1 MAYDWRYENSIN
13 STKDYQDPDG
23 NEHKYSAWRTN
34 SSLSYFPD
42 TVLYAN
48 DMNMLHHLDDKPQY
62 DYLFF
67 SIRQKKRFFKR
78 DKKQD
83 KDENLQLIKEA
94 AKYNTDRAREALS
107 ILSETQIHQIR
118 ETMMRGREQ

>member
-13 STKDYQDPDG
+13 YTKEYQDPDN

-34 SSLSYFPD
+34 SSLSIHSD

-48 DMNMLHHLDDKPQY
+48 EMNMLHHLDNKPQY

-67 SIRQKKRFFKR
+67 SIRKKKRFAKR
-78 DKKQD
+78 EKRSEDVNFD
-83 KDENLQLIKEA
+83 LIQQHY
-94 AKYNTDRAREALS
+94 KYNNERTREALK
-107 ILSETQIHQIR
+107 ILSEAQIDIIR
-118 ETMMRGREQ
+118 QKEEKGGA

>member
-13 STKDYQDPDG
+13 STKEYQDPDG

-83 KDENLQLIKEA
+83 KDSNFALVQDHY
-94 AKYNTDRAREALS
+94 KYNNARAREALQ
-107 ILSETQIHQIR
+107 ILTETQLDIIR
-118 ETMMRGREQ
+118 QKEEKGGT

>member
-13 STKDYQDPDG
+13 FTKDYQDPDN
-23 NEHKYSAWRTN
+23 NEYKYSAWRTN

-48 DMNMLHHLDDKPQY
+48 EMNMLHHLDDKLQY

-67 SIRQKKRFFKR
+67 SIRQKKRFFKK
-78 DKKQD
+78 DKKHE
-83 KDENLQLIKEA
+83 KDHNHDLVQGHY
-94 AKYNTDRAREALS
+94 KYNNERTRESLKLLTDEQLD
-107 ILSETQIHQIR
+107 IIR
-118 ETMMRGREQ
+118 KKEEKGGT

>member
-13 STKDYQDPDG
+13 YTKEYQDPDN

-34 SSLSYFPD
+34 SSLSLHSD

-48 DMNMLHHLDDKPQY
+48 EMNMLHHLDNKPQY

-67 SIRQKKRFFKR
+67 SIRKKKRFAKR
-78 DKKQD
+78 EKRSEDVNFD
-83 KDENLQLIKEA
+83 LIQQHY
-94 AKYNTDRAREALS
+94 KYNNERTREALK
-107 ILSETQIHQIR
+107 ILSEAQIDIIR
-118 ETMMRGREQ
+118 QKEEKGGA